1 MLVDVLHREL
11 HRGHDTTAD
20 VALRHVI
27 AVREEA
33 RNVDVTLFAAAEVDR
48 LLPGALA
55 DQQPAVAVRERDQQH
70 QRTIRRSAGD
80 RHRNPS
86 GRPHPVP
93 FSLLHPASPND
104 ILRCGRDARFHLV
117 LFRVIGC
124 EPDKPD
130 MTLVAARLSIF
141 VLMTTNDTGSKY
153 SRHRRDF
160 PHDPA

>member
-33 RNVDVTLFAAAEVDR
+33 GDVDVALLAAAEVDR
-48 LLPGALA
+48 LLGGALA
-55 DQQPAVAVRERDQQH
+55 DQQPAAAARDRDQQQ
-70 QRTIRRSAGD
+70 QRTIRRGD
-80 RHRNPS
+80 
-86 GRPHPVP
+86 PHPPVP
-93 FSLLHPASPND
+93 FSHRLHPASPDD

-117 LFRVIGC
+117 LFRIIGC

-130 MTLVAARLSIF
+130 TTLVADARLSIF
-141 VLMTTNDTGSKY
+141 LLMTTNATPEANT
-153 SRHRRDF
+153 RQT
-160 PHDPA
+160 PA